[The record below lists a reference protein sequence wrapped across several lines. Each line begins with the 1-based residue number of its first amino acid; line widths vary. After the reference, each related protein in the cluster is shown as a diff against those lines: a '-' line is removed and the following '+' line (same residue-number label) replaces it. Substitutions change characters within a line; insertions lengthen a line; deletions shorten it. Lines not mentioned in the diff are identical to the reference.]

1 MKQYYEAL
9 FLSYKPWIES
19 SYSQFCN
26 TNCTHSISRTMEVRV
41 GFSAKPLKN
50 FQNRLYGNPVLTF
63 VVRAVASVGLNE
75 HQQGY
80 VPT

>member
-1 MKQYYEAL
+1 
-9 FLSYKPWIES
+9 
-19 SYSQFCN
+19 
-26 TNCTHSISRTMEVRV
+26 MEVRV

-50 FQNRLYGNPVLTF
+50 VQNRLYGNPVLTF

>member
-1 MKQYYEAL
+1 
-9 FLSYKPWIES
+9 
-19 SYSQFCN
+19 
-26 TNCTHSISRTMEVRV
+26 MEVRV

-50 FQNRLYGNPVLTF
+50 FQTRLYGNPVLTF

-80 VPT
+80 VQHNKELIIFIFYLMV